1 MKGGGDSTKYKHNQ
15 QLEELRNLQDRL
27 TAEKSAWNTTR
38 DQEAKELE
46 EKKAELIKLQVRIYC
61 VKCQVV
67 FQRKMFCRN
76 KLEPNKVILFNNV
89 SNYTEKWKF

>member
-1 MKGGGDSTKYKHNQ
+1 MWNVCSLQAQIATMKGGGDSTKYKHNQ

-46 EKKAELIKLQVRIYC
+46 EKKAELMKLQVRIYC
-61 VKCQVV
+61 VLSVTWFFNVKC
-67 FQRKMFCRN
+67 FAGTN
-76 KLEPNKVILFNNV
+76 
-89 SNYTEKWKF
+89 